1 MLSDKEKAF
10 IEYWEE
16 NRLKEKSI
24 YKLISPGFSIGLCI
38 GIAILLAFNSGWYE
52 RANMAAQAES
62 SPWILVIG
70 IIAIVVFTGLF
81 YKKFRW
87 EMNEQAYRELKAKYE
102 TEQKKAKDNTDE

>member
-24 YKLISPGFSIGLCI
+24 YRQIFPGIQIGLCI
-38 GIAILLAFNSGWYE
+38 GIAILLIFNTGWYE
-52 RANMAAQAES
+52 RANMIAQTES
-62 SPWILVIG
+62 SPWVLIIG
-70 IIAIVVFTGLF
+70 IVTIIAFTGFF

-87 EMNEQAYRELKAKYE
+87 EMNEQAYHELKAKYE
-102 TEQKKAKDNTDE
+102 VEQKENKNDADA